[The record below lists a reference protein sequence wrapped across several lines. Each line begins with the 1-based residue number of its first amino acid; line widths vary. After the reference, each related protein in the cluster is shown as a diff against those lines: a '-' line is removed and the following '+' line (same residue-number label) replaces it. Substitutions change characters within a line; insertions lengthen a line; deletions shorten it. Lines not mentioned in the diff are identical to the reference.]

1 MIRKA
6 LADELLFG
14 KLVTGGKVV
23 VDLDEGDQIKLT
35 FSEADPEPPEA
46 PESEQRAEA

>member
-14 KLVTGGKVV
+14 KLVTGGRVI
-23 VDLDEGDQIKLT
+23 VDLDEKDQVKLDFQEDDAT
-35 FSEADPEPPEA
+35 PPSASQEVV
-46 PESEQRAEA
+46 EVE

>member
-14 KLVTGGKVV
+14 KLVAGGRVT
-23 VDLDEGDQIKLT
+23 VDMDEKDQIKLDFT
-35 FSEADPEPPEA
+35 EGDATPPPVPPETV
-46 PESEQRAEA
+46 EVE